1 MATSRKTPELEHED
15 ELWAPVQTY
24 LIERQRLFNRIRAG
38 IRLPGLIGQMTVIS
52 IVCAAA
58 YGATVG
64 AFAGGWQPL
73 FNAIKFPGT
82 LLMTLL
88 LCVLTLHVLGSL
100 VGSKLS
106 LAQIAAV
113 VLSAIVVT
121 TTLLASL
128 TPALGFLMLT
138 SLSDYSFVVFVNL
151 VAIVACGACG
161 ARFALIAASSVQR
174 ETPEFLE
181 RFSRFMKAWMLLYG
195 LVGLQMIWLLRPY
208 FRQTDVF
215 IRPLGES
222 AFEHAWK
229 LLLNVLHIG

>member
-1 MATSRKTPELEHED
+1 MATSHKVPEAEHGE
-15 ELWAPVQTY
+15 ELWPSVQRY
-24 LIERQRLFNRIRAG
+24 LIERERLFGRIRTG
-38 IRLPGLIGQMTVIS
+38 VRLPELIGQMIVIS
-52 IVCAAA
+52 TLFAAA
-58 YGATVG
+58 YGVTVG

-73 FNAIKFPGT
+73 LNAIKFPSA
-82 LLMTLL
+82 LLMTFV
-88 LCVLTLHVLGSL
+88 LCVPALHLLGPRF
-100 VGSKLS
+100 GSRLS
-106 LAQIAAV
+106 LAQTAAV

-161 ARFALIAASSVQR
+161 ARFALIAASSVQW
-174 ETPEFLE
+174 ESPEFLE
-181 RFSRFMKAWMLLYG
+181 RFSRLMKAWMLLYG

-208 FRQTDVF
+208 FRQTNVF